1 MVTPTYYVYFT
12 SATIITSAILFKGFG
27 GTPSQIITV
36 IMGFLTICSGVV
48 LLQLSKSAKDVP
60 DAAVFAGNLDQL
72 RTIAEQEQ
80 PESEPKADAIRGTAA
95 IIRRLSSA
103 RQKMELA
110 EARRLH
116 DEMHMDLEPL
126 GEDEQIE
133 WDGLRRRRTTLGS
146 ARRPYTS
153 YTSPRPPATPVAH
166 PPLGMSHFPTE
177 DEHEAQGRPDA
188 GGLGSSLLGSFRT
201 RARSMV
207 PGPIRHDPLQ
217 SPMHPVPLTE
227 IAIPGYKEERGYD
240 MPMHEQKTAYDAHAS
255 FGSGGLAPPPHQTA
269 RRQFSFHNVF
279 RKSAAST
286 VEDVDERERERDVG
300 SHKARLG
307 LGSRGTSHSAA
318 GAKGATEEERLGLVK
333 GDSRSDV
340 TRSFPEYEEEEDVF
354 GGGEEKEAPP
364 PVPRHGVGLAMG
376 KGKGE
381 QKEEEVRKER
391 EDHERYTRKW
401 GSREGS
407 RSRSPPPPFDG
418 GSARGAGAFI

>member
-1 MVTPTYYVYFT
+1 LVTPTYYVYFT

-60 DAAVFAGNLDQL
+60 DAAVFAGDLDQL

-95 IIRRLSSA
+95 IIRRLSTA

-153 YTSPRPPATPVAH
+153 YMSPRPPATPIVH

-177 DEHEAQGRPDA
+177 DEHEAHARADAA

-207 PGPIRHDPLQ
+207 PGPIRHDALQ

-240 MPMHEQKTAYDAHAS
+240 LPMHEQKTAYDAHAS
-255 FGSGGLAPPPHQTA
+255 FGSGGLAPAPHHAA

-286 VEDVDERERERDVG
+286 VEDGGERDRDPG

-307 LGSRGTSHSAA
+307 LGSRGTNHSVA

-333 GDSRSDV
+333 GDSQSDI
-340 TRSFPEYEEEEDVF
+340 TRSFPEYEEEEYAFSGDA
-354 GGGEEKEAPP
+354 EEKEAPP
-364 PVPRHGVGLAMG
+364 PPVPKHGGGLAMG

-381 QKEEEVRKER
+381 EKEEARKER
-391 EDHERYTRKW
+391 EERERYTRKW
-401 GSREGS
+401 GSRRG
-407 RSRSPPPPFDG
+407 SRSPPPPFDG
-418 GSARGAGAFI
+418 GSGRGAGAFI